1 MTNLFHQAAKRVAG
15 NVYVRAL
22 DAGDMDAAMHAW
34 LRPVGLISLRSAEEI
49 LAMEVRMGVR

>member
-22 DAGDMDAAMHAW
+22 DARDMDAAMHAW
-34 LRPVGLISLRSAEEI
+34 LRLVGLVLVSA
-49 LAMEVRMGVR
+49 A